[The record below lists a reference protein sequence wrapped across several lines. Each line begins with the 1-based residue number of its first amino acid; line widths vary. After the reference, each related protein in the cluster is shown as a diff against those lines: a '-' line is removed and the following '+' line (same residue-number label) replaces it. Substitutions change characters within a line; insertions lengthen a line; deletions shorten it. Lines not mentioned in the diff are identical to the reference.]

1 MVLASYSGCD
11 TTTVIALFTASMG
24 LMGAFYPG
32 MKVNALDLS
41 NNYAGTIMAIVNG
54 IGAVAGIIA
63 PYLVGLLT
71 TDVSFLI
78 LFFFCIISNIIVLTQ
93 LLNFEVGSVIY
104 EFNYQ

>member
-41 NNYAGTIMAIVNG
+41 SNYAGTIMAIVNG
-54 IGAVAGIIA
+54 IGAIAGIIA

-71 TDVSFLI
+71 TNVSFI
-78 LFFFCIISNIIVLTQ
+78 LFFSWSI
-93 LLNFEVGSVIY
+93 LLHFFLLLITRNR
-104 EFNYQ
+104 